1 MPSHCCE
8 MSLIYTF
15 KKLASAHKI
24 QTLVSRFPPS
34 HTLCEQLSI
43 SNDPQSQHNHNMD
56 CRQYAEEEA
65 ITGCRRDKAKIF
77 STVRGRRSFPHHH
90 TWLLPLSPCC
100 EDQERGDQ
108 IKTLDLHQC
117 SGQDWPK
124 HWIHNPFLIVYI
136 ADDVLCE
143 SQSHHHH
150 ILCESESH
158 MYMNP
163 LIHHYYWARGLTH
176 CWLSGACPIMWTADQ
191 FFFFREIFFI
201 IITILVTEPPS
212 IISIVIL
219 NSVPLERADVA
230 NMGGGDWRR
239 GHPLNTQCAL
249 QCHGIQQTTLHFSV
263 F

>member
-1 MPSHCCE
+1 MDWRAKLSSLYIHSMMPSHCCE
-8 MSLIYTF
+8 MSLICTF

-124 HWIHNPFLIVYI
+124 HWIHNPLLIVYSWWYS
-136 ADDVLCE
+136 LCHP
-143 SQSHHHH
+143 SLLLGAGGDSLLALWRVSNNVNCWSILLFQRNLFYHHHNSRH
-150 ILCESESH
+150 WTTQ
-158 MYMNP
+158 
-163 LIHHYYWARGLTH
+163 HHQHRYPQFCSIRARRCRQHGGWRLEEGTPSKYTM
-176 CWLSGACPIMWTADQ
+176 CTAVPWNTADY
-191 FFFFREIFFI
+191 I
-201 IITILVTEPPS
+201 
-212 IISIVIL
+212 
-219 NSVPLERADVA
+219 
-230 NMGGGDWRR
+230 
-239 GHPLNTQCAL
+239 AL
-249 QCHGIQQTTLHFSV
+249 QCILV
-263 F
+263 IV

>member
-1 MPSHCCE
+1 
-8 MSLIYTF
+8 MSLICTF
-15 KKLASAHKI
+15 QKLASAHKI

-108 IKTLDLHQC
+108 IKTLDLHH
-117 SGQDWPK
+117 SGQD
-124 HWIHNPFLIVYI
+124 
-136 ADDVLCE
+136 D
-143 SQSHHHH
+143 

-163 LIHHYYWARGLTH
+163 LIHHYYWARGADSLLALWRVSNNVN
-176 CWLSGACPIMWTADQ
+176 CWSILLFQRNLFYHHHNSRHWTTQNHQHRYPQFCSIRARRCRQHGGWRLEEGTPSKYTMCTAVPWNTADY
-191 FFFFREIFFI
+191 I
-201 IITILVTEPPS
+201 
-212 IISIVIL
+212 
-219 NSVPLERADVA
+219 
-230 NMGGGDWRR
+230 
-239 GHPLNTQCAL
+239 AL
-249 QCHGIQQTTLHFSV
+249 QCILV
-263 F
+263 IV

>member
-8 MSLIYTF
+8 MSLICTF

-56 CRQYAEEEA
+56 CRQYAEKEA

-90 TWLLPLSPCC
+90 SWLLPLSPCC

-108 IKTLDLHQC
+108 IKTLDLHH

-124 HWIHNPFLIVYI
+124 HWFQNPFLIVYSWWYSLWVREPHVHESAHPSLLLGAGGWLI
-136 ADDVLCE
+136 AGSL
-143 SQSHHHH
+143 
-150 ILCESESH
+150 
-158 MYMNP
+158 
-163 LIHHYYWARGLTH
+163 ARV
-176 CWLSGACPIMWTADQ
+176 Q
-191 FFFFREIFFI
+191 
-201 IITILVTEPPS
+201 
-212 IISIVIL
+212 
-219 NSVPLERADVA
+219 
-230 NMGGGDWRR
+230 
-239 GHPLNTQCAL
+239 
-249 QCHGIQQTTLHFSV
+249 
-263 F
+263 